1 MLILEL
7 KFAVS
12 NFKFYRQQLY
22 NTLQTERALNSPQPS
37 TKGEIKIKNKKTL
50 PSTYPTHYS
59 PNIPNQ
65 VETADQVVMNYLV
78 SGSYLYN
85 ATKMEM
91 PISTL
96 WKQFLREEDRTYL
109 SDLKQK
115 EKKSIINIL
124 GFP

>member
-7 KFAVS
+7 KFAVP
-12 NFKFYRQQLY
+12 NFKFYRQQFY
-22 NTLQTERALNSPQPS
+22 NTLQTERALNTPQPS

-50 PSTYPTHYS
+50 PSIYPTHYS
-59 PNIPNQ
+59 PNTPNQ

-91 PISTL
+91 RISTL

-115 EKKSIINIL
+115 EKKKYH
-124 GFP
+124 